1 MSVSLVL
8 IETIVSTCASV
19 AVFVDPVNSMS
30 PNPSAFRPKLPND
43 ELEFV
48 RSHCPPEATDIPT
61 SQPIVN
67 IETN

>member
-1 MSVSLVL
+1 MLSFVS
-8 IETIVSTCASV
+8 IDIMVSTCASV
-19 AVFVDPVNSMS
+19 AVVVTPVNSMS